1 MLILKALQIFL
12 MSFEKSVDLNY
23 QRARKALVEEISSK
37 GISDLRVL
45 EAFLN
50 TPRHLF
56 IDGAFSSRAYQ
67 DMSLPI
73 GYHQTISQP
82 FVVAR
87 MIELILKG
95 NIFDKAPLGTILEI
109 GTGCGYQTAILSNF
123 CRKVFSIERISPLAE
138 RAKIN
143 LKSAGVKNFLI
154 RCADGSLGW
163 PTFKKFDAIICSA
176 VSSNIP
182 EPLVKQL
189 EVSGKLIC
197 PIGNEKDQNLIL
209 VEKKSRTEITKKV
222 LDSVLF
228 VPMLSGIV
236 DRDDK

>member
-1 MLILKALQIFL
+1 

-45 EAFLN
+45 DAFLN

-95 NIFDKAPLGTILEI
+95 NIFDKTPLGTILEI

-138 RAKIN
+138 RAKNN

-197 PIGNEKDQNLIL
+197 PIGNDKDQNLIL

-228 VPMLSGIV
+228 VPMLPGIV

>member
-1 MLILKALQIFL
+1 
-12 MSFEKSVDLNY
+12 MSFEKSVNLNY

-45 EAFLN
+45 DAFLN

-138 RAKIN
+138 RAKNN

-176 VSSNIP
+176 VSSNVP
-182 EPLVKQL
+182 EPLVKQ
-189 EVSGKLIC
+189 
-197 PIGNEKDQNLIL
+197 
-209 VEKKSRTEITKKV
+209 
-222 LDSVLF
+222 
-228 VPMLSGIV
+228 
-236 DRDDK
+236 

>member
-1 MLILKALQIFL
+1 

-45 EAFLN
+45 DAFLN

-95 NIFDKAPLGTILEI
+95 NIFDKTPLGTILEI

-138 RAKIN
+138 RAKNN

-182 EPLVKQL
+182 ESLVKQL

-197 PIGNEKDQNLIL
+197 PVGNHEDQNLIL

-228 VPMLSGIV
+228 VPMLPGIV
-236 DRDDK
+236 ERDDK

>member
-45 EAFLN
+45 DAFLN

-95 NIFDKAPLGTILEI
+95 NIFDKTPLGTILEI

-197 PIGNEKDQNLIL
+197 PIGNDKDQNLIL

-228 VPMLSGIV
+228 VPMLPGIV
-236 DRDDK
+236 ERDDK

>member
-1 MLILKALQIFL
+1 
-12 MSFEKSVDLNY
+12 MSFEKSVNLNY

-138 RAKIN
+138 RAKNN

>member
-1 MLILKALQIFL
+1 
-12 MSFEKSVDLNY
+12 MSFEKSVNLNY

-45 EAFLN
+45 DAFLN

-95 NIFDKAPLGTILEI
+95 NIFDKTPLGTILEI

-138 RAKIN
+138 RAKNN

-197 PIGNEKDQNLIL
+197 PIGNDKDQNLIL

-228 VPMLSGIV
+228 VPMLPGIV
-236 DRDDK
+236 ERDDK

>member
-45 EAFLN
+45 DAFLN

-95 NIFDKAPLGTILEI
+95 NIFDKTPLGTILEI

-138 RAKIN
+138 RAKNN

-197 PIGNEKDQNLIL
+197 PIGNDKDQNLIL

-228 VPMLSGIV
+228 VPMLPGIV
-236 DRDDK
+236 ERDDK

>member
-1 MLILKALQIFL
+1 

-45 EAFLN
+45 DAFLN

-197 PIGNEKDQNLIL
+197 PIGNDKDQNLIL

-236 DRDDK
+236 GLDDK

>member
-1 MLILKALQIFL
+1 
-12 MSFEKSVDLNY
+12 MSFEKSKDLNY

-45 EAFLN
+45 EAFLK
-50 TPRHLF
+50 TPRLLF

-95 NIFDKAPLGTILEI
+95 NVFEKIPLGTILEI
-109 GTGCGYQTAILSNF
+109 GTGCGYQTALLSNF

-143 LKSAGVKNFLI
+143 LKSAGIKNFLI

-182 EPLVKQL
+182 KSLIKQL

-197 PIGNEKDQNLIL
+197 PIGNDKNQNLIL
-209 VEKKSRTEITKKV
+209 VEKKSRTEVTHKV

-228 VPMLSGIV
+228 VPMLSGTV
-236 DRDDK
+236 DINA

>member
-1 MLILKALQIFL
+1 

-45 EAFLN
+45 DAFLN

-95 NIFDKAPLGTILEI
+95 NIFDKTPLGTILEI

-236 DRDDK
+236 GLDDK

>member
-138 RAKIN
+138 RAKNN

-197 PIGNEKDQNLIL
+197 PIGNDKDQNLIL

-236 DRDDK
+236 DLDDK

>member
-1 MLILKALQIFL
+1 

-197 PIGNEKDQNLIL
+197 PIGNDKDQNLIL

-236 DRDDK
+236 GLDDK

>member
-1 MLILKALQIFL
+1 

-45 EAFLN
+45 DAFLN

-138 RAKIN
+138 RAKNN

-197 PIGNEKDQNLIL
+197 PIGNDKDQNLIL

-236 DRDDK
+236 DLDDK

>member
-1 MLILKALQIFL
+1 
-12 MSFEKSVDLNY
+12 MSFEKSKDLNY
-23 QRARKALVEEISSK
+23 QRARKALVEEISFK

-45 EAFLN
+45 EAFLK

-95 NIFDKAPLGTILEI
+95 NVFEKIPLGTILEI
-109 GTGCGYQTAILSNF
+109 GTGCGYQTALLSNF

-143 LKSAGVKNFLI
+143 LKSAGIKNFLI

-182 EPLVKQL
+182 KSLIKQL

-197 PIGNEKDQNLIL
+197 PIGNDKNQNLIL
-209 VEKKSRTEITKKV
+209 VEKKSRTEVTHKV

-228 VPMLSGIV
+228 VPMLSGTV
-236 DRDDK
+236 DKDA

>member
-95 NIFDKAPLGTILEI
+95 NIFDKTPLGTILEI

-138 RAKIN
+138 RAKNN

>member
-138 RAKIN
+138 RAKNN

>member
-1 MLILKALQIFL
+1 

-45 EAFLN
+45 DAFLN

-95 NIFDKAPLGTILEI
+95 NIFDKTPLGTILEI

-138 RAKIN
+138 RAKNN

-197 PIGNEKDQNLIL
+197 PIGNDKDQNLIL

-228 VPMLSGIV
+228 VPMLPGIV
-236 DRDDK
+236 ERDDK

>member
-12 MSFEKSVDLNY
+12 MSFEKSVNLNY

-45 EAFLN
+45 DAFLN

-123 CRKVFSIERISPLAE
+123 CRKVFSIESCLLYTSDA
-138 RAKIN
+138 
-143 LKSAGVKNFLI
+143 
-154 RCADGSLGW
+154 AD
-163 PTFKKFDAIICSA
+163 
-176 VSSNIP
+176 
-182 EPLVKQL
+182 E
-189 EVSGKLIC
+189 
-197 PIGNEKDQNLIL
+197 
-209 VEKKSRTEITKKV
+209 
-222 LDSVLF
+222 
-228 VPMLSGIV
+228 
-236 DRDDK
+236 

>member
-45 EAFLN
+45 DAFLN

-95 NIFDKAPLGTILEI
+95 NIFDKTPLGTILEI

-197 PIGNEKDQNLIL
+197 PIGNDKDQNLIL

-236 DRDDK
+236 DLDDK

>member
-1 MLILKALQIFL
+1 
-12 MSFEKSVDLNY
+12 MSFEKSKDLNY

-45 EAFLN
+45 EAFLK

-95 NIFDKAPLGTILEI
+95 NVFEKIPLGTILEI
-109 GTGCGYQTAILSNF
+109 GTGCGYQTALLSNF

-143 LKSAGVKNFLI
+143 LKSAGIKNFLI

-182 EPLVKQL
+182 KSLIKQL

-197 PIGNEKDQNLIL
+197 PIGNDKNQNLIL
-209 VEKKSRTEITKKV
+209 VEKKSRTEVTHKV
-222 LDSVLF
+222 LDPVLF
-228 VPMLSGIV
+228 VPMLSGTV
-236 DRDDK
+236 DKNA

>member
-12 MSFEKSVDLNY
+12 MSFEKSVDLSY

-138 RAKIN
+138 RAKNN

-197 PIGNEKDQNLIL
+197 PIGNDKDQNLIL

-228 VPMLSGIV
+228 VPMLPGIV
-236 DRDDK
+236 ERGDK

>member
-1 MLILKALQIFL
+1 

-45 EAFLN
+45 DAFLN

-95 NIFDKAPLGTILEI
+95 NIFDKTPLGTILEI

-197 PIGNEKDQNLIL
+197 PVGNLEDQNLIL

-228 VPMLSGIV
+228 VPMLPGIV
-236 DRDDK
+236 ERDDK

>member
-23 QRARKALVEEISSK
+23 QRARKALVEEISLK

-45 EAFLN
+45 DAFLN

-138 RAKIN
+138 RAKNN

-197 PIGNEKDQNLIL
+197 PIGNDKDQNLIL

-228 VPMLSGIV
+228 VPMLPGIV
-236 DRDDK
+236 ERDDK

>member
-1 MLILKALQIFL
+1 
-12 MSFEKSVDLNY
+12 MSFEKSIDLNY

-45 EAFLN
+45 DAFLK

-95 NIFDKAPLGTILEI
+95 SIFEKAPLGTILEI
-109 GTGCGYQTAILSNF
+109 GTGCGYQTAILSKF

-138 RAKIN
+138 RAKSN
-143 LKSAGVKNFLI
+143 LKSVGIKNFLI

-182 EPLVKQL
+182 ESLIKQL

-197 PIGNEKDQNLIL
+197 PVGNDKNQNLVL
-209 VEKKSRTEITKKV
+209 VEKKSKTEITKKL

-228 VPMLSGIV
+228 VPMLPGTV
-236 DRDDK
+236 EKDLT

>member
-1 MLILKALQIFL
+1 

-45 EAFLN
+45 DAFLN

-95 NIFDKAPLGTILEI
+95 NIFDKTPLGTILEI

-197 PIGNEKDQNLIL
+197 PVGNQEDQNLIL

-236 DRDDK
+236 DLDDK

>member
-12 MSFEKSVDLNY
+12 MSFEKSVNLNY

-45 EAFLN
+45 DAFLN

-95 NIFDKAPLGTILEI
+95 NIFNKVPLGTILEI

-138 RAKIN
+138 RAKNN

-197 PIGNEKDQNLIL
+197 PIGNDKDQNLIL

-228 VPMLSGIV
+228 VPMLPGIV
-236 DRDDK
+236 ERDDK

>member
-1 MLILKALQIFL
+1 

-138 RAKIN
+138 RAKNN

-182 EPLVKQL
+182 EPLVKQM

-197 PIGNEKDQNLIL
+197 PIGNEKDQNIIL

>member
-1 MLILKALQIFL
+1 
-12 MSFEKSVDLNY
+12 MSFEKKIDLNY
-23 QRARKALVEEISSK
+23 QRARQSMVEEISSK

-45 EAFLN
+45 EAFLK
-50 TPRHLF
+50 TPRHIF

-87 MIELILKG
+87 VVELILKG
-95 NIFDKAPLGTILEI
+95 NIFEKSPLGTILEI

-138 RAKIN
+138 RAKAN
-143 LKSAGVKNFLI
+143 LQSAGIKNYLI

-176 VSSNIP
+176 VSNNVP
-182 EPLVKQL
+182 EPLIKQL
-189 EVSGKLIC
+189 NVSGKLIC
-197 PIGNEKDQNLIL
+197 PVGNEKNQNLVLI
-209 VEKKSRTEITKKV
+209 EKKEKKEIIRKV
-222 LDSVLF
+222 LDPVLF
-228 VPMLSGIV
+228 VPMLPGIV
-236 DRDDK
+236 NEDKVKK

>member
-1 MLILKALQIFL
+1 M
-12 MSFEKSVDLNY
+12 
-23 QRARKALVEEISSK
+23 VEEISSQ

-45 EAFLN
+45 DAFLN

-95 NIFDKAPLGTILEI
+95 NIFDKTPLGTILEI

-138 RAKIN
+138 RAKNN

-197 PIGNEKDQNLIL
+197 PIGNDKDQNLIL

-236 DRDDK
+236 GLDDK

>member
-1 MLILKALQIFL
+1 
-12 MSFEKSVDLNY
+12 MSFEKSVNLNY

-45 EAFLN
+45 DAFLN

-95 NIFDKAPLGTILEI
+95 NIFDKTPLGTILEI

-197 PIGNEKDQNLIL
+197 PIGNDKDQNLIL

-236 DRDDK
+236 SLDDK

>member
-45 EAFLN
+45 DAFLN

-138 RAKIN
+138 RAKNN

-197 PIGNEKDQNLIL
+197 PIGNDKDQNLIL

-228 VPMLSGIV
+228 VPMLPGIV
-236 DRDDK
+236 ERDDK

>member
-1 MLILKALQIFL
+1 

-45 EAFLN
+45 DAFLN

-95 NIFDKAPLGTILEI
+95 NIFDKTPLGTILEI

-197 PIGNEKDQNLIL
+197 PIGNDKDQNLIL

-228 VPMLSGIV
+228 VPMLPGIV

>member
-1 MLILKALQIFL
+1 

-109 GTGCGYQTAILSNF
+109 GTGCGLS
-123 CRKVFSIERISPLAE
+123 
-138 RAKIN
+138 
-143 LKSAGVKNFLI
+143 LI
-154 RCADGSLGW
+154 H
-163 PTFKKFDAIICSA
+163 I
-176 VSSNIP
+176 
-182 EPLVKQL
+182 
-189 EVSGKLIC
+189 
-197 PIGNEKDQNLIL
+197 
-209 VEKKSRTEITKKV
+209 
-222 LDSVLF
+222 
-228 VPMLSGIV
+228 
-236 DRDDK
+236 

>member
-1 MLILKALQIFL
+1 

-228 VPMLSGIV
+228 VPMLPGIV
-236 DRDDK
+236 DLDDK

>member
-1 MLILKALQIFL
+1 

-138 RAKIN
+138 RAKNN